1 MDDDTLIEEVNDSSQ
16 RTYINNVLVKVL
28 VSDVINTGYKSDSKK
43 KEYLEQKFKV
53 NKQTSFKDML

>member
-1 MDDDTLIEEVNDSSQ
+1 MDDDTLIEEVNDSFQ

-53 NKQTSFKDML
+53 NK